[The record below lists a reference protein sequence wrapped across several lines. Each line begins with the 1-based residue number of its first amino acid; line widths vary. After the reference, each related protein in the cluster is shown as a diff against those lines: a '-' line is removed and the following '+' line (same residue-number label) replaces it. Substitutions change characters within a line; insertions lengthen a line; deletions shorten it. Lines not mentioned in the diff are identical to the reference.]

1 MKKYVIKQQL
11 TFRNYLNLSILFN
24 LIALLIKC
32 SQKKL
37 FNIEE
42 QTQE

>member
-11 TFRNYLNLSILFN
+11 TFRNYLNLPILFN
-24 LIALLIKC
+24 LTTLLIKC

-37 FNIEE
+37 FNIEK
-42 QTQE
+42 QTQK